1 MDARLGGGETHL
13 PEVFWSGWRDVQKPV
28 PGTRRQLLLLVL
40 LWETS
45 VVLLKKRL
53 ALKHQRKTKVLIS
66 RVEQTYGLTLLAGG
80 SLQLP
85 PLILPADHSHVSKRW
100 TSAQKTSDVRIPSG
114 GEDRRAA
121 GAEPSLLSFGSGPL
135 ARRGLVRIFSCGF
148 KQTQPSVI
156 LEEILEFFTH
166 ESVSEPKSAEL

>member
-40 LWETS
+40 LWEMS
-45 VVLLKKRL
+45 VVLLNKRL
-53 ALKHQRKTKVLIS
+53 ALKHQRKMKVLIS
-66 RVEQTYGLTLLAGG
+66 CVEQTYGLTLPAGG

-85 PLILPADHSHVSKRW
+85 PLILPADHSHVCKRW
-100 TSAQKTSDVRIPSG
+100 TSAQKTSNVRIPTG

-135 ARRGLVRIFSCGF
+135 AHRGLVRIFSCGF